1 MRAVI
6 QRVAR
11 AAVHTAGQAPRT
23 IGRGVVVLLGVQ
35 RGDGPA
41 DVEWVADKIAQLR
54 IFPGEG
60 EAAGR
65 HFERSLLEVGGQ
77 VLLVSQFT
85 LLGDCRRGRRPSF
98 TEAAPPGEAEPLYE
112 AVAAALESRGLFVQT
127 GWFGADMQVELVN
140 DGPVT
145 LALDSRAARDPGGSG
160 SSPRPPVERAGGRPG
175 G

>member
-11 AAVHTAGQAPRT
+11 ASVHTPGQAPRT
-23 IGRGVVVLLGVQ
+23 IGRGVVVLLGVEQ
-35 RGDGPA
+35 GDGPA
-41 DVEWVADKIAQLR
+41 DVAWMAEKIAHLR

-65 HFERSLLEVGGQ
+65 HFERSLADVGGQ

-98 TEAAPPGEAEPLYE
+98 SAAARPEEAEPLYQ
-112 AVAAALESRGLFVQT
+112 AVAEALAARGLFVRT

-140 DGPVT
+140 EGPVT
-145 LALDSRAARDPGGSG
+145 LWLDSRRS
-160 SSPRPPVERAGGRPG
+160 
-175 G
+175 

>member
-11 AAVHTAGQAPRT
+11 ASVHTAGQAPRT
-23 IGRGVVVLLGVQ
+23 IGRGAVVLLGVEQ
-35 RGDGPA
+35 GDGPA
-41 DVEWVADKIAQLR
+41 DVEWMAEKIAHLR

-60 EAAGR
+60 DAARR
-65 HFERSLLEVGGQ
+65 HFERSLREVSGQ
-77 VLLVSQFT
+77 VLLISQFT

-98 TEAAPPGEAEPLYE
+98 TAAAPPEQAEPLYE
-112 AVAAALESRGLFVQT
+112 AVAEALAARGLFVQT

-145 LALDSRAARDPGGSG
+145 LWLDSRR
-160 SSPRPPVERAGGRPG
+160 
-175 G
+175 

>member
-11 AAVHTAGQAPRT
+11 ASVHTAGQAPRT
-23 IGRGVVVLLGVQ
+23 IGRGVVVLLGVE

-41 DVEWVADKIAQLR
+41 DVEWMAEKIANLR

-60 EAAGR
+60 AAGGK
-65 HFERSLLEVGGQ
+65 HFERSLQDTEGH
-77 VLLVSQFT
+77 VLVVSQFT

-98 TEAAPPGEAEPLYE
+98 SAAAPPGEAEPLYR
-112 AVAAALESRGLFVQT
+112 AVAEALAARGLFVQT

-145 LALDSRAARDPGGSG
+145 LWLDSRA
-160 SSPRPPVERAGGRPG
+160 
-175 G
+175 

>member
-11 AAVHTAGQAPRT
+11 ASVHTAGQAPRT
-23 IGRGVVVLLGVQ
+23 IGRGVVVLLGVE
-35 RGDGPA
+35 RGDGPT
-41 DVEWVADKIAQLR
+41 DVEWMADKIANLR
-54 IFPGEG
+54 LFPGEG
-60 EAAGR
+60 RTAGR
-65 HFERSLLEVGGQ
+65 HFECSLLDTGGQ

-98 TEAAPPGEAEPLYE
+98 SDAAPPGEAEPLYE
-112 AVAAALESRGLFVQT
+112 AVAAALAARGLFVRT

-145 LALDSRAARDPGGSG
+145 LWLDSRGD
-160 SSPRPPVERAGGRPG
+160 
-175 G
+175 